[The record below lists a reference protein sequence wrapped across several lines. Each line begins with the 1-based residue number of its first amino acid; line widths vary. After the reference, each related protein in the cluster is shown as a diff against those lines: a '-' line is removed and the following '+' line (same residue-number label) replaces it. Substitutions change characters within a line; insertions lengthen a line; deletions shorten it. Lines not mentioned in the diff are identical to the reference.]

1 MPERVVFDTNI
12 WISGLLW
19 RGKPYQ
25 CLTLA
30 RANLVQLVY
39 CREMMAEL
47 ARKLRHP
54 FGFTDN
60 RVQAVLHQ
68 YRRISQ
74 RVDISGALHGVV
86 PDPDDDMFV
95 ECALVGNAEVIVSG
109 DQHLLDLGVYQNVV
123 ILTADAF
130 VSRVIKRG

>member
-1 MPERVVFDTNI
+1 MPERAVFDTNI

-25 CLTLA
+25 CLVLA
-30 RANLVQLVY
+30 RAALVQPVY

-54 FGFTDN
+54 FAFTDN
-60 RVQAVLHQ
+60 HVQAVLYQ

-74 RVDISGALHGVV
+74 RVDIPGTLHGVV
-86 PDPDDDMFV
+86 ADPDDDMFI
-95 ECALVGNAEVIVSG
+95 ECALVGEAEVIVSG
-109 DQHLLDLGVYQNVV
+109 DQHLLDLGVYQNIV

-130 VSRVIKRG
+130 VSYVIKRG

>member
-1 MPERVVFDTNI
+1 MPERVVFDTNV

-19 RGKPYQ
+19 RGKLYQ

-30 RANLVQLVY
+30 RAAWVQLVY

-54 FGFTDN
+54 FGFSDSQ
-60 RVQAVLHQ
+60 VQAVPYQ

-74 RVDISGALHGVV
+74 RVDIPGTLHGVV
-86 PDPDDDMFV
+86 ADPDDDVFI
-95 ECALVGNAEVIVSG
+95 ECALVGEAGIIVSG
-109 DQHLLDLGVYQNVV
+109 DHHLLELGTYRDVV

-130 VSRVIKRG
+130 VDRVVSRG